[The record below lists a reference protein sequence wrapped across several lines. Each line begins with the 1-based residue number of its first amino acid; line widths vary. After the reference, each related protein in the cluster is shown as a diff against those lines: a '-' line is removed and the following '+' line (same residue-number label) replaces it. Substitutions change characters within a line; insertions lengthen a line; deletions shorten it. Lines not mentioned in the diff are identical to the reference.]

1 MLYNG
6 PRKKSIDPRYFLKEL
21 TGTGVEQYAKVA
33 EKGEKMLTA
42 AELGI
47 ELGKQK
53 DQLINS
59 FNNALTSKGVAKAI
73 SSGISVKLVEKIQ
86 KIAIEKGKEIANI
99 KLPDIPELID
109 KFNFWAEGISKIATK
124 LGAPVDSI
132 FSSYLE
138 IIEGGLIGGA
148 LSVLGV
154 ALLTKD
160 MTGFLIET
168 GKELKKSKGPYA
180 IKAVREFEQK
190 YQPLGIEET
199 KRQCG
204 TRCQNDIYMEIR
216 DAGDFDPYLKT
227 HFPFAYQFI
236 TSTNW
241 KKSVENLYLK

>member
-6 PRKKSIDPRYFLKEL
+6 PRKKSIDPRYFLKENAL
-21 TGTGVEQYAKVA
+21 TSAEEYAKIA
-33 EKGEKMLTA
+33 EKGEKMLTS

-53 DQLINS
+53 DQLINA
-59 FNNALTSKGVAKAI
+59 FKNALTAKGVAQAI
-73 SSGISVKLVEKIQ
+73 SSGVSVKLVEKIQ
-86 KIAIEKGKEIANI
+86 KLVIAIGQKIAEI

-124 LGAPVDSI
+124 LGVPPGSI
-132 FSSYLE
+132 FSKYLE
-138 IIEGGLIGGA
+138 TIEGGLIEGA

-160 MTGFLIET
+160 ITEFLIQT
-168 GKELKKSKGPYA
+168 GKEFEKSKAPYA
-180 IKAVREFEQK
+180 IKSVREFEQK
-190 YQPLGIEET
+190 YQPLGVEET
-199 KRQCG
+199 KKQCG
-204 TRCQNDIYMEIR
+204 TKCQNDIYMKIR

-227 HFPFAYQFI
+227 HFPFAYEFI